1 MPLIVSGRSPMKGD
15 CKVKDIKASILDRGN
30 RKFWYVRYQVFFEN
44 ESVPP
49 LEESTKILKTEKTL
63 KYMQTQ
69 YLPAWIARKQ
79 NELSLRKHKSA
90 LFSYY
95 ASIFLVDSE
104 TLHDYKNTK
113 YRLERILADFGDLDI
128 RKITKLDIKQ
138 WLNALIDKRSGHAL
152 SKNSKSKYLGIFHQV
167 FERAFDDG
175 IIAQKITFDIKLPTR
190 ARRDLSVIEPFEKNE
205 VNLLLQNSKSS
216 IYGEYLYYY
225 LGISFNQGMSP
236 AEILGLQYGDID
248 LNNQTITI
256 SRNITKG
263 KIKETKTV
271 YRNRTIPLFDSSIP
285 YFVDLL
291 KMAKEKRSLWL
302 FSKKGGGPLTDIKD
316 IRGTRAIVKNNIK
329 IKADTKWYKLL
340 KACELKYRDIKN
352 CRHTFAVNAI
362 ESKAFTLQEIAG
374 LLGHA
379 SLKMLIDHYARWIGS
394 KALEAD
400 KSVNIYS
407 DTSSDTTKKSN

>member
-1 MPLIVSGRSPMKGD
+1 MSMLIVGTEILQKEN
-15 CKVKDIKASILDRGN
+15 KVLDIKASILDRGS
-30 RKFWYVRYQVFFEN
+30 RKFWYVRYQMFFEN
-44 ESVPP
+44 ESVQTF
-49 LEESTKILKTEKTL
+49 EESTKVLKTEKSL
-63 KYMQTQ
+63 KYMQTK
-69 YLPAWIARKQ
+69 YLAAWMARKQ

-113 YRLERILADFGDLDI
+113 YRLERVLLDFGNSDI
-128 RKITKLDIKQ
+128 RKISKLDIKQ
-138 WLNALIDKRSGHAL
+138 WLNALIDKRSGESL
-152 SKNSKSKYLGIFHQV
+152 SKNSRSKYLGIFHQV
-167 FERAFDDG
+167 FERALDDG
-175 IIAQKITFDIKLPTR
+175 VISQNFTFDINSLMG
-190 ARRDLSVIEPFEKNE
+190 ARRDLSAVEPFEKNE
-205 VNLLLQNSKSS
+205 VNLLLQNSKSL

-236 AEILGLQYGDID
+236 AEILGLQYGDIN
-248 LNNQTITI
+248 LNKQTITI

-285 YFVDLL
+285 YFVNLL

-302 FSKKGGGPLTDIKD
+302 FSKKEGGPLTDIKD

-340 KACELKYRDIKN
+340 KDCELKYRDIKN

-394 KALEAD
+394 KALESD